1 MNASVCSSWWASVG
15 VAIEEMS
22 NSGIAE
28 SKTGTIKVL
37 PSQKFAP
44 EYSPA
49 YVVGTCLFP
58 SLSSGFHQTSK
69 FSAIL
74 YAKSK
79 LSLSHFMLRFF
90 NCEWGLPLFLYVYW
104 LLYFSALHQAANIY
118 LRWRLSVVSWPLF
131 SFFLCNWTSDY
142 YPGHSGAGGSCIF
155 QTSLKL
161 S

>member
-1 MNASVCSSWWASVG
+1 MG

-90 NCEWGLPLFLYVYW
+90 NCE
-104 LLYFSALHQAANIY
+104 
-118 LRWRLSVVSWPLF
+118 
-131 SFFLCNWTSDY
+131 
-142 YPGHSGAGGSCIF
+142 
-155 QTSLKL
+155 
-161 S
+161 